1 MKISKIF
8 EIIQNDINYSINES
22 LGISEIIS
30 SESKRVCS
38 LIEKDIQAT
47 DKKLIDSG
55 VGYKNGNTKLT
66 VFENMYTI
74 KGKYVFPIQIDF
86 RWEYYNF
93 RDNFYKEKFLDKNGI
108 QTGGD
113 SVLILNQHKRK
124 NGKYENAF
132 INLMILS
139 LSGQINENHFID
151 TISHELRHLLEV
163 DIPSKQFSDLGLMS
177 LVKTNLNSSNKTKR
191 LISKIIYICNKHEIT
206 AFVQGFYD
214 FINIE
219 KWKYGSVD
227 KAVEHSES
235 YNMLISLKELINEA
249 KQIQQTRDFIDC
261 VNEYSKYNIN
271 SNNFIKNAERIYY
284 TILNRIGKAI
294 IKAKEN
300 FIYEG
305 LNSSKANYFNFNT
318 SFYRKL

>member
-1 MKISKIF
+1 MGIYKIF
-8 EIIQNDINYSINES
+8 EIIQTDINYSINES

-191 LISKIIYICNKHEIT
+191 LISKIIYI
-206 AFVQGFYD
+206 FVT
-214 FINIE
+214 
-219 KWKYGSVD
+219 
-227 KAVEHSES
+227 
-235 YNMLISLKELINEA
+235 NMK
-249 KQIQQTRDFIDC
+249 
-261 VNEYSKYNIN
+261 
-271 SNNFIKNAERIYY
+271 
-284 TILNRIGKAI
+284 
-294 IKAKEN
+294 
-300 FIYEG
+300 
-305 LNSSKANYFNFNT
+305 
-318 SFYRKL
+318 

>member
-1 MKISKIF
+1 
-8 EIIQNDINYSINES
+8 
-22 LGISEIIS
+22 
-30 SESKRVCS
+30 
-38 LIEKDIQAT
+38 
-47 DKKLIDSG
+47 
-55 VGYKNGNTKLT
+55 
-66 VFENMYTI
+66 MYTV
-74 KGKYVFPIQIDF
+74 KGKHVFPINIVF

-93 RDNFYKEKFLDKNGI
+93 RDNFYKEKFLNKNGI
-108 QTGGD
+108 QTGGE
-113 SVLILNQHKRK
+113 SVLILNKHKRK

-206 AFVQGFYD
+206 AFIQGFYD

-249 KQIQQTRDFIDC
+249 KQIQQTRDFIEC
-261 VNEYSKYNIN
+261 VNEYSKYKIN
-271 SNNFIKNAERIYY
+271 SNNFIKNAESIYY